1 MAEKDIILRINT
13 ITDKE
18 VMEEFGKVLND
29 VLGSYEDNIRRLGEY
44 NSQIKQ
50 TQAEIARLKKIEEER
65 GKLNETQKQQLANL
79 TAEERKLRQA
89 SSEIQQTLKNEEKI
103 RTTANGTM
111 TNQAQLLGKLR
122 MAWRQMTDEQ
132 KAANPQMLAAI
143 QALDRHIK
151 GADASIGNFQR
162 NVGNYPGLMA
172 QMGQSVVS
180 MAASVNP
187 AFGSV
192 TQTVMGMTEQF
203 GLTSGAI
210 GAIGGVL
217 AVAAAGFK
225 VFQDSMELTQQ
236 VGDAVA
242 IKVAGWEATY
252 DKFIRMVASADF
264 SNFWE
269 QLRRVKEVG
278 EETAAVLDEL
288 FERNNA
294 LTIAEAKAS
303 VEQQRNLKIMRDQ
316 TRSVEERKAAGE
328 AYTAS
333 VMELAQKRQDI
344 AKQEHEA
351 LLANFAAQTGASKE
365 QISWYIENYDK
376 YRNVANKYNADV
388 AAAEEAYKAQQ
399 KYIRNLDGAAKA
411 QDYAD
416 AQELYKKWQTAKDSV
431 SNLSE
436 EEQKFLAIQNKYNLA
451 NDKMTTQLVNSWAN
465 VYRAISGAEAATQR
479 AATTVNSLTAQQKRQ
494 ETKEAAKPAPKG
506 KSKYANV
513 ETFEDYQLAIAED
526 MEKQTTNLAKWL
538 MEEAEK
544 DVTIPQE
551 VLNSAGVKAAKMARE
566 ANEWLQNEL
575 EAAEAEEAPIIAPV
589 ADPSKSPLA
598 KALGVTDE
606 QLTSIKSQALQAAQQ
621 IYGSIQQMA
630 QQASQRRLDDELA
643 AIEDKTESEKAILKA
658 KFDKGVLREEQYEKK
673 IAEIDEQA
681 EARREEVRKEAFEKE
696 KRWNM
701 ATAFMN
707 MALAVI
713 KALTQL
719 PPPVKWVEAAL
730 VTATGTAQIATIA
743 SQKYARG
750 GVLRGPSHAQ
760 GGIKGYIEGQPFEV
774 EGEETIINARS
785 SEKYRNELSWINSD
799 NGWGVDFAGVR
810 GKSNY
815 RPQFKYAR
823 GGVLGSFDFSP
834 AAIPQSNTVQQS
846 IARYNERTEELIAA
860 VNRRI
865 DRLQVKVNISD
876 IENAS
881 ETKHVHIA
889 RASLP

>member
-1 MAEKDIILRINT
+1 MTGKDIVLRINA
-13 ITDKE
+13 ITNKDE
-18 VMEEFGKVLND
+18 IEALGKVLD
-29 VLGSYEDNIRRLGEY
+29 SVLGTYEDNVQLLAQY
-44 NSQIKQ
+44 NQQ
-50 TQAEIARLKKIEEER
+50 
-65 GKLNETQKQQLANL
+65 LNETSANIKALNKAQQEQGGLSAKQQARY
-79 TAEERKLRQA
+79 AELIKQERELKQGK
-89 SSEIQQTLKNEEKI
+89 SELQIVMKNQEKI
-103 RTTANGTM
+103 MQSENGSM
-111 TNQAQLLGKLR
+111 KQQSLILGQLR
-122 MAWRQMTDEQ
+122 MLWRNLTDEQ
-132 KAANPQMLAAI
+132 KAALPQLKTAI
-143 QALDRHIK
+143 DGLDGSLK
-151 GADASIGNFQR
+151 KADADIGNFQR
-162 NVGNYPGLMA
+162 NVGNYPQLL
-172 QMGQSVVS
+172 QQVLPVQS
-180 MAASVNP
+180 
-187 AFGSV
+187 
-192 TQTVMGMTEQF
+192 QF
-203 GLTSGAI
+203 GNSLMQLAQNAGATT
-210 GAIGGVL
+210 GALGVL
-217 AVAAAGFK
+217 GGALAVGAAAWGGF
-225 VFQDSMELTQQ
+225 QQAMELTQT

-242 IKVAGWEATY
+242 IKVAGWEAVY
-252 DKFIRMVASADF
+252 EKFIRTIVSADF

-303 VEQQRNLKIMRDQ
+303 VEQQRNLMIMRDQ
-316 TRSVEERKAAGE
+316 TKTLKERKEAGE
-328 AYTAS
+328 AYMES
-333 VMELAQKRQDI
+333 VMELANVRKDI
-344 AKQEHEA
+344 AEQEFGA
-351 LLANFAAQTGASKE
+351 KLTNFAAQTGMSE
-365 QISWYIENYDK
+365 EDVRFYIENYNK
-376 YRNVANKYNADV
+376 YREIANKYAEDV
-388 AAAEEAYKAQQ
+388 K
-399 KYIRNLDGAAKA
+399 KA

-416 AQELYKKWQTAKDSV
+416 ERRKALRVNLQADADNAEANRQAQVEANRQAYASMSAD
-431 SNLSE
+431 
-436 EEQKFLAIQNKYNLA
+436 EQRFIDISSKYNNA
-451 NDKMTTQLVNSWAN
+451 NDALTADLVQAWVKVEGAIAN
-465 VYRAISGAEAATQR
+465 ALQSSQR
-479 AATTVNSLTAQQKRQ
+479 AATTVNSLTAQQQRKTQ
-494 ETKEAAKPAPKG
+494 IDTSKVGLIKEQKSNTKIKADGLFEEFEREA
-506 KSKYANV
+506 
-513 ETFEDYQLAIAED
+513 DAEW
-526 MEKQTTNLAKWL
+526 EGF
-538 MEEAEK
+538 AE
-544 DVTIPQE
+544 VQ
-551 VLNSAGVKAAKMARE
+551 AGNMVKAAEIAIDDFIEEM
-566 ANEWLQNEL
+566 
-575 EAAEAEEAPIIAPV
+575 EAEPAIVLDRI
-589 ADPSKSPLA
+589 KQSPFA

-658 KFDKGVLREEQYEKK
+658 KFDKGVLREKQYEKE

-707 MALAVI
+707 MAQAVI

-719 PPPVKWVEAAL
+719 PPPAKWVEAAL

-760 GGIKGYIEGQPFEV
+760 GGIKGYIEGQPIEV
-774 EGEETIINARS
+774 EGKETIINARS

-823 GGVLGSFDFSP
+823 GGVLGSYDFSP